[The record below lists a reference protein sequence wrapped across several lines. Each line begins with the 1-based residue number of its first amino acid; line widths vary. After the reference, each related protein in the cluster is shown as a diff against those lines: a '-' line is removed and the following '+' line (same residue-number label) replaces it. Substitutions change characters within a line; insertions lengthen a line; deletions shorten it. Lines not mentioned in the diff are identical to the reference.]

1 MNFDETWLNRLGII
15 LNFLAGFML
24 APELIGIE
32 RLKKIE
38 LFLERVLLH
47 VKSTLDTQLR
57 RGNEK
62 AGLIHILR
70 PASVIITLVL
80 IIWSLQ
86 ARYYFI
92 TFIAVLLI
100 YFFLVSVGFALIQLN
115 EFILEVV
122 KVFAT
127 FGFYSPRPIRLSR
140 WNVIRRYHFLLL
152 TWYPLLAIVPAIANL
167 TIEPILLAINMIV
180 SKSVRRLEGE
190 ERLRSMIV
198 ASGIV
203 FFIVGN
209 FLQLLATF

>member
-127 FGFYSPRPIRLSR
+127 
-140 WNVIRRYHFLLL
+140 
-152 TWYPLLAIVPAIANL
+152 
-167 TIEPILLAINMIV
+167 
-180 SKSVRRLEGE
+180 
-190 ERLRSMIV
+190 
-198 ASGIV
+198 
-203 FFIVGN
+203 
-209 FLQLLATF
+209 